1 MASAIS
7 WECWDASSIPSPVQ
21 WVKDPALPQLQLTLQ
36 LFMPWRGQ
44 RTVQT
49 GLRREPRKRE
59 KKKKKNPQNE
69 SMATLKQC
77 KIKIRG
83 IESKI
88 VIFNVIVTSHVTS
101 QWCH

>member
-1 MASAIS
+1 
-7 WECWDASSIPSPVQ
+7 
-21 WVKDPALPQLQLTLQ
+21 
-36 LFMPWRGQ
+36 
-44 RTVQT
+44 
-49 GLRREPRKRE
+49 
-59 KKKKKNPQNE
+59 
-69 SMATLKQC
+69 MATLKQC

>member
-1 MASAIS
+1 MATEEAN
-7 WECWDASSIPSPVQ
+7 P
-21 WVKDPALPQLQLTLQ
+21 K
-36 LFMPWRGQ
+36 
-44 RTVQT
+44 TVYVV
-49 GLRREPRKRE
+49 GWPKEE